1 MTLAQYLAE
10 SGISQ
15 RQFAKRSGL
24 SNATI
29 SLLVRGRAPH
39 GNRKPLGASSDTKA
53 KLIAAS
59 FGAINHDDFAV
70 REIIYWW
77 AKS

>member
-1 MTLAQYLAE
+1 MPDSNSIRLT
-10 SGISQ
+10 
-15 RQFAKRSGL
+15 QFAKRAGL

-77 AKS
+77 AK

>member
-1 MTLAQYLAE
+1 MNLAQYLAE

-39 GNRKPLGASSDTKA
+39 GNSKPLGASSDTKSR
-53 KLIAAS
+53 LIAAS

-77 AKS
+77 AK